1 MTALLIRPLE
11 GAWLYLWLDATSV
24 KGRGRRRIVSRAVT
38 IAVARKEDGKREVL
52 GVAPGLCEAETF
64 WTGGLRSLA
73 GRGLRGVKLVI
84 ADDHKRLRAAA
95 RRVFNAPHQQCRVH
109 WIRNVLSHA
118 PVKRRTDAAA
128 SLKTIFAQDSKA
140 EAEIQWETV
149 ADALRDKQGKLG
161 AFMDASRDEVLA
173 SMDCPRE
180 HWAHFASTPP
190 PRACEPR
197 DQTPLRHRDSPQR
210 RGQHPSRWRAD
221 ARDT

>member
-11 GAWLYLWLDATSV
+11 GAWLYLWLDATSA

-38 IAVARKEDGKREVL
+38 IAVAGYEDSNREVL

-73 GRGLRGVKLVI
+73 GRDLRGVKLVI

-95 RRVFNAPHQQCRVH
+95 RRLFNAPHQRCRVH
-109 WIRNVLSHA
+109 WIRNALSHA
-118 PVKRRTDAAA
+118 PVA

-180 HWAHFASTPP
+180 HWAQFASTPP
-190 PRACEPR
+190 
-197 DQTPLRHRDSPQR
+197 S
-210 RGQHPSRWRAD
+210 SV
-221 ARDT
+221 